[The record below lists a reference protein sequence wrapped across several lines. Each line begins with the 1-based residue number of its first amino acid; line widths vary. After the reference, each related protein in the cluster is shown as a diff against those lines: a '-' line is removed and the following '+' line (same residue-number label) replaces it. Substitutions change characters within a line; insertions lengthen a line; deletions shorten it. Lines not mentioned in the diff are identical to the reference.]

1 MAYIHGQTDLL
12 PIVKDLLKNETFS
25 ENVFQ
30 DAYRQTIFSRYTSE
44 RDDGVIIQK
53 RVKQSGGMKYVFS
66 RLLTANF
73 RSVPWNGPSVRTVFQ
88 SLHSSVSEVECETFR
103 TGVVSEET
111 FLQAVE
117 SKVDPAKFSPLNQL
131 KMYCKQH
138 WDQILLTGMTSGLYP
153 IGAYNNAAHNGL
165 MPRTARCF
173 TCSSSQADYN
183 ANAYKITVEN
193 TLVYAHDHP
202 LSYQLAAA
210 ARVAQAVNTARLS
223 RMSVDFIRRLV
234 KKARVNPQ
242 GASPIMPYRMSYKDG
257 LERDEYILV
266 MGYDAAN
273 QLKNDPLYEKL
284 HYSTFKD
291 EPGIASGL
299 NDSYDLG
306 MVEDVHCFL
315 VPLISQLLPSFDIQS
330 DAAQGKAAWSLL
342 LGRGAAAIA
351 NSEMIFG
358 KEWDDHDKVESIS
371 VGMIDGAAAL
381 RFDPDPIITENINIA
396 SPNKKFEQGIIH
408 VFTRGE

>member
-12 PIVKDLLKNETFS
+12 PIVKDLLKNETFA

-53 RVKQSGGMKYVFS
+53 RVKQSGGMKYIFS

-88 SLHSSVSEVECETFR
+88 SLQSSVSEVECYTFR
-103 TGVVSEET
+103 TGVVSKET

-117 SKVDPAKFSPLNQL
+117 SKVDPMKFGPLNQL

-138 WDQILLTGMTSGLYP
+138 WDQTLLTGMTSGLYP
-153 IGAYNNAAHNGL
+153 IGAHDNAAHNGL

-173 TCSSSQADYN
+173 ACR
-183 ANAYKITVEN
+183 
-193 TLVYAHDHP
+193 TLRPNVDGYVIDGEDTLAYAHDHP
-202 LSYQLAAA
+202 LSHQLGVA
-210 ARVAQAVNTARLS
+210 ARGANNDDRLS

-242 GASPIMPYRMSYKDG
+242 KASPIMPYRISYKDG

-284 HYSTFKD
+284 HYTTFKN

-315 VPLISQLLPSFDIQS
+315 VPLISQLLPSFDINCGN
-330 DAAQGKAAWSLL
+330 AQGKAAWSLL

-371 VGMIDGAAAL
+371 VGMIDGASAL

>member
-12 PIVKDLLKNETFS
+12 PIVKDLLKNETFA

-44 RDDGVIIQK
+44 GDDGVIIQK

-88 SLHSSVSEVECETFR
+88 SLKSSVSEVECATFR
-103 TGVVSEET
+103 TGVESSET
-111 FLQAVE
+111 FLQAIE
-117 SKVDPAKFSPLNQL
+117 SKVDPAKFGPLNQL

-138 WDQILLTGMTSGLYP
+138 WDQTLLTGMTSALYP
-153 IGAYNNAAHNGL
+153 IGANNNNAHNGL

-173 TCSSSQADYN
+173 TCR
-183 ANAYKITVEN
+183 TVAVHVDSYTIDAED
-193 TLVYAHDHP
+193 TLQYSHEHP
-202 LSYQLAAA
+202 LSYQLGVA
-210 ARVAQAVNTARLS
+210 ARSASNNDRLS
-223 RMSVDFIRRLV
+223 RMSVDFIRRLI

-266 MGYDAAN
+266 MGFDAAN
-273 QLKNDPLYEKL
+273 QLKNDPLYEKF

-315 VPLISQLLPSFDIQS
+315 VPLISELLPSFNINGGN
-330 DAAQGKAAWSLL
+330 AQGKAAWSLL

-371 VGMIDGAAAL
+371 VGMIDGASAL
-381 RFDPDPIITENINIA
+381 RFDPDPIITEAIDA
-396 SPNKKFEQGIIH
+396 RSPNKKFEQGIMH

>member
-12 PIVKDLLKNETFS
+12 PIVKDLLKNETFA

-44 RDDGVIIQK
+44 RNDGVIIQK
-53 RVKQSGGMKYVFS
+53 RVKQSGGMKYIFS

-103 TGVVSEET
+103 TGVESEET
-111 FLQAVE
+111 FLQAIE

-138 WDQILLTGMTSGLYP
+138 WDQILLTGMTSRLYP
-153 IGAYNNAAHNGL
+153 IGANNVAAHNGL
-165 MPRTARCF
+165 VPRTARCF
-173 TCSSSQADYN
+173 TCRTINADIAEN
-183 ANAYKITVEN
+183 NGYKISTED
-193 TLVYAHDHP
+193 TFTYAHDHP
-202 LSYQLAAA
+202 LSYQLGAA
-210 ARVAQAVNTARLS
+210 ARINNNNDRLS
-223 RMSVDFIRRLV
+223 KMSVDFIRRLV

-242 GASPIMPYRMSYKDG
+242 GASPLMPYRMSYKDG

-315 VPLISQLLPSFDIQS
+315 VPLISKLLPSFDINS
-330 DAAQGKAAWSLL
+330 GNAQGKAAWSLL

-371 VGMIDGAAAL
+371 VGMIDGASAL
-381 RFDPDPIITENINIA
+381 RFDPDPIITEVIDA
-396 SPNKKFEQGIIH
+396 RSTNKKFEQGIMH